1 MKAFRQESW
10 TSVKVLGCKVTNP
23 GEWSLDSWVSDGGP
37 HLAYDLMTAL
47 AYDFLADV

>member
-10 TSVKVLGCKVTNP
+10 TSARVLGCRVTNP
-23 GEWSLDSWVSDGGP
+23 GERSLDSWASDIVP
-37 HLAYDLMTAL
+37 HLAYSLMTAL